1 MIYIERHGNY
11 TVFLDT
17 WKVASHSTAVDA
29 LWASVPVLVLPQVTP
44 RTCSLF
50 SMWASVPVRV
60 LRQGTLMPASNPL
73 LSQRRCYLRHGK
85 HMTQITCSLYRT
97 PSIENTFYIEH
108 RRRCRHV
115 YLGRS
120 CLSDFICLFIYFFM
134 CKDAGTCIWD
144 TGGQLS
150 SVTDHTFSLSLSLYI
165 YICICIGEDAGTCI
179 WGACIYFGNA

>member
-60 LRQGTLMPASNPL
+60 LRQGTLMPASVPSCL
-73 LSQRRCYLRHGK
+73 LRTLFSLREDAICV
-85 HMTQITCSLYRT
+85 M
-97 PSIENTFYIEH
+97 ENT
-108 RRRCRHV
+108 
-115 YLGRS
+115 
-120 CLSDFICLFIYFFM
+120 
-134 CKDAGTCIWD
+134 
-144 TGGQLS
+144 
-150 SVTDHTFSLSLSLYI
+150 
-165 YICICIGEDAGTCI
+165 
-179 WGACIYFGNA
+179 

>member
-60 LRQGTLMPASNPL
+60 LRQGTS
-73 LSQRRCYLRHGK
+73 CHLR
-85 HMTQITCSLYRT
+85 TLFSLREDA
-97 PSIENTFYIEH
+97 ICVMENT
-108 RRRCRHV
+108 
-115 YLGRS
+115 
-120 CLSDFICLFIYFFM
+120 
-134 CKDAGTCIWD
+134 
-144 TGGQLS
+144 
-150 SVTDHTFSLSLSLYI
+150 
-165 YICICIGEDAGTCI
+165 
-179 WGACIYFGNA
+179 